1 MNRAPTSRGELHH
14 TIKNNYIMMNRACFL
29 KNANLHEN
37 IDIRAPS
44 DLLKSNYLRMKPLV
58 FVSLLFLSLLSLPA
72 LAQEQQVVVP
82 YTLADRDRAILTE
95 AKISALDVRFES
107 IDKQFMYQQK
117 QIDDIKTLFYW
128 GFGILI
134 TLFIFMLGYM
144 IWDRRTAMKPALE
157 QASKAEENSRNLLTT
172 LREYSKKHPDL
183 AEILR
188 THGML

>member
-1 MNRAPTSRGELHH
+1 MKTLL
-14 TIKNNYIMMNRACFL
+14 YI
-29 KNANLHEN
+29 
-37 IDIRAPS
+37 
-44 DLLKSNYLRMKPLV
+44 
-58 FVSLLFLSLLSLPA
+58 SLLFLSLHCLPA

-82 YTLADRDRAILTE
+82 YTLADRDRAILTDAKISTLE
-95 AKISALDVRFES
+95 AKIIALNDKMEVRFES

-144 IWDRRTAMKPALE
+144 IWDRRTAMQPALI
-157 QASKAEENSRNLLTT
+157 QASKAEENSRNLIIT
-172 LREYSKKHPDL
+172 LREYAKKHADL

-188 THGML
+188 THGIL